1 MNVQTRYEDISTGK
15 RSEWKCDLAVT
26 QVLELERTND
36 IVKGTRTDGENI
48 FYSTLKFKCT
58 FPTQE
63 QFEEMCPDANYTDI
77 EYSFAYALPYVYSD
91 LLRDLDQAKKAL
103 LAAGGKLTR
112 KALFESYQG
121 P

>member
-1 MNVQTRYEDISTGK
+1 
-15 RSEWKCDLAVT
+15 
-26 QVLELERTND
+26 
-36 IVKGTRTDGENI
+36 
-48 FYSTLKFKCT
+48 
-58 FPTQE
+58 
-63 QFEEMCPDANYTDI
+63 MCPDANYTDI